1 MPPILFSLLI
11 ILFLTLLNSFFVASE
26 LALVSARRAR
36 LQQRAEAGEVGA
48 AMALKLTEH
57 PEIFLSSVQVCI
69 TLITIISGALGE
81 KTLAVQLE
89 PLLRR
94 IPWLSSSSELISSIL
109 LILLL
114 TYLSLVI
121 GELAPKRLALNN
133 AEGIAVWVAPALRLL
148 TAVFRPVSRLLNY
161 STDLVLK
168 LFGAQVRDDRQVTE
182 DEIKIMIGQGTEEGV
197 FEAIE
202 EEMVGQVFRLSDRT
216 ISALLTPRTEIVW
229 LDIDDSPEEIREKV
243 IESGFSRF
251 PVAEDELD
259 NVLGLVTSNDLLAQ
273 SLAGKPLD
281 LRSLLQPAL
290 FLPETTP
297 ALEMVERLRQ
307 TRSHIAM
314 VVDEYG
320 GLEGLVTLDDLLQAI
335 VGDIPEHGDVVET
348 EVTQR
353 EDGSWLVDGML
364 NIDDFQEL
372 LEIKELPDDNEGYYQ
387 TVGGFVM
394 AMLGRVPA
402 AGDGFEFEHYR
413 LEVMDMDGRRVDK
426 VLVSER
432 STERTLEYT

>member
-57 PEIFLSSVQVCI
+57 PETFLSSVQVCI

-89 PLLRR
+89 PLIRR
-94 IPWLSSSSELISSIL
+94 IPWLSPYSEVISSVL

-133 AEGIAVWVAPALRLL
+133 AESIAVRVAPPLRLL
-148 TAVFRPVSRLLNY
+148 TATFRPVSRLLNY

-168 LFGAQVRDDRQVTE
+168 LFGAQTKDDRQVTE

-216 ISALLTPRTEIVW
+216 ISALLTPRTDIVW

-251 PVAEDELD
+251 PVVA
-259 NVLGLVTSNDLLAQ
+259 A
-273 SLAGKPLD
+273 
-281 LRSLLQPAL
+281 RAL
-290 FLPETTP
+290 F
-297 ALEMVERLRQ
+297 ARNHA
-307 TRSHIAM
+307 S
-314 VVDEYG
+314 
-320 GLEGLVTLDDLLQAI
+320 
-335 VGDIPEHGDVVET
+335 
-348 EVTQR
+348 
-353 EDGSWLVDGML
+353 
-364 NIDDFQEL
+364 
-372 LEIKELPDDNEGYYQ
+372 
-387 TVGGFVM
+387 
-394 AMLGRVPA
+394 
-402 AGDGFEFEHYR
+402 AGDGRAAASDPFAHCH
-413 LEVMDMDGRRVDK
+413 GGG
-426 VLVSER
+426 
-432 STERTLEYT
+432 

>member
-26 LALVSARRAR
+26 LALVSARRAG

-57 PEIFLSSVQVCI
+57 PETFLSSVQVCI

-94 IPWLSSSSELISSIL
+94 IPWLSPYSEVISSVL

-133 AEGIAVWVAPALRLL
+133 AESIAVRVAPPLRLL
-148 TAVFRPVSRLLNY
+148 AAIFRPVSRLLNY

-168 LFGAQVRDDRQVTE
+168 LFGAQAKDDRQVTE

-229 LDIDDSPEEIREKV
+229 LDIDDSPEDIREKV

-335 VGDIPEHGDVVET
+335 VGDIPEHGEVVET
-348 EVTQR
+348 EAFQR
-353 EDGSWLVDGML
+353 EDGSWLLDGML

-394 AMLGRVPA
+394 AMLGRIPA

-432 STERTLEYT
+432 TLEYT